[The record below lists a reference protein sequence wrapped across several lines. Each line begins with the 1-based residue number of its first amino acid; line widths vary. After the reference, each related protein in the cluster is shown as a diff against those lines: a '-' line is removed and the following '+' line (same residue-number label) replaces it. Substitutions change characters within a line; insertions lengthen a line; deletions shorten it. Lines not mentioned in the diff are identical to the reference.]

1 MDSHDYMNHIMD
13 GEMFDFWMESSEEL
27 GQVVMMEDGA
37 GYHQNAANA
46 RRKQLEEDGWIG
58 WGPGSWP
65 SSSPD
70 LNPIEN
76 LWHILRSNIRKR
88 NVQPRNE
95 EGLMQALLEE
105 WEKLDLE
112 LVNKLYL
119 SMPKRL
125 EAVIAAE
132 GGITK
137 Y

>member
-1 MDSHDYMNHIMD
+1 MDSHDYVNHIMD
-13 GEMFDFWMESSEEL
+13 GEMFDFWMESSEKL
-27 GQVVMMEDGA
+27 RQVVMMEDGV

-76 LWHILRSNIRKR
+76 LWHILRSNIRKSK
-88 NVQPRNE
+88 VQPRNE
-95 EGLMQALLEE
+95 EALTQALLEE

-112 LVNKLYL
+112 LVNKLCL